1 MATYKCFEEL
11 PIWKSAKDLALAIY
25 KATNAPLFNKD
36 FVLVRQTRASAL
48 SVSSNIAEGFERG
61 TSAELLQFLYIAR
74 GSCGELRSQLAIAA
88 EIGYI
93 SSSEFQGLRAKCEE
107 TSNQIGGFISYL
119 KNSKLR
125 GHKYAG
131 VISEEGGLYISEDF
145 CLTETSNSESGI
157 RNSELDIP
165 IPELTK

>member
-11 PIWKSAKDLALAIY
+11 PVWKSAKDLALAIY

-61 TSAELLQFLYIAR
+61 TSAELLQFLYVAR

-88 EIGYI
+88 EIGYLNG
-93 SSSEFQGLRAKCEE
+93 SEFQDLRAKCVE

-119 KNSKLR
+119 KHSKLK

-131 VISEEGGLYISEDF
+131 TISEVGGLYIPDDF
-145 CLTETSNSESGI
+145 SLIDASNSESGI

-165 IPELTK
+165 IPEMTK